1 MLLHA
6 SLAPCESPSGL
17 AIDIKGKKLFSVCDN
32 KLMVV
37 TDIPTLK
44 VVGTAPIGPG
54 ADGAG
59 YDPGLGLAFS
69 SNGGDGTFS
78 IIKQMNGKYQNVDN
92 VTTEKGARREV
103 VAQYR
108 GRPRLPT
115 ICL

>member
-1 MLLHA
+1 
-6 SLAPCESPSGL
+6 
-17 AIDIKGKKLFSVCDN
+17 
-32 KLMVV
+32 MVV

-54 ADGAG
+54 ADGVG